1 MSADEEHKIARIF
14 GEHYGPEDGL
24 VIEQCIKAIILHE
37 DHTYREKLASV
48 LIKNG
53 WSEPNA
59 QAFADT
65 IVEMG
70 SQ

>member
-1 MSADEEHKIARIF
+1 MSADEEHKLARIF
-14 GEHYGPEDGL
+14 AQHYGPEDGL
-24 VIEQCIKAIILHE
+24 EIEQCIKSIILYE

-48 LIKNG
+48 LVKNG

>member
-1 MSADEEHKIARIF
+1 MSADEEHKLARIF
-14 GEHYGPEDGL
+14 AQHYGKEDGL
-24 VIEQCIKAIILHE
+24 EIEQCIKSIILYE

-48 LIKNG
+48 LVKNG
-53 WSEPNA
+53 WSELNA